1 MPFFVN
7 VFSFNYVLFSIVI
20 LRAVLK
26 LIVEILLLL
35 FSIVLNIFKL
45 LKERVGPN
53 QPGGDRDGVLCRGL
67 LPAVSI
73 VECFVKT

>member
-1 MPFFVN
+1 MLFFVN
-7 VFSFNYVLFSIVI
+7 VFSFIYVLFSIVI

-26 LIVEILLLL
+26 LIVDILL